1 MGSSGIK
8 AEEHEVKKNKKKKK
22 KKNKENDEVV
32 EKVVTE
38 TTDDEPK
45 KKKKKKNKEKPAEDT
60 VEKES
65 EDSGSEESGPFKKQ
79 FYSMT
84 AKTEAMSKA
93 DTKEYQSK
101 HNITMFG
108 KGRKKF
114 KPLQTFAE
122 LGFPDSIMKICAG
135 FSNPTPIQAQC
146 WPVLASGRDIIGIN
160 YSFPLTIEDYVH
172 RIGRT

>member
-1 MGSSGIK
+1 MGNLNPD
-8 AEEHEVKKNKKKKK
+8 VKKKKKK

-122 LGFPDSIMKICAG
+122 LGFPEAQGGDG
-135 FSNPTPIQAQC
+135 EQVQARVPQDADRVPHKRVGHAKSRGPRGC
-146 WPVLASGRDIIGIN
+146 RKKLWCEKCVCLWRGS
-160 YSFPLTIEDYVH
+160 
-172 RIGRT
+172 